1 MIRAGQGHFPPA
13 PPAIGF
19 ASAIPQASVHVALAA
34 HVMEHELVQVM
45 AHVEPGAH
53 VTLPLSP
60 TVAVQL
66 APVPQSTLQDL
77 PHAPVQLDASL
88 QTSEQLSAAWH

>member
-1 MIRAGQGHFPPA
+1 MPHTSVQLAPA
-13 PPAIGF
+13 PQLSEQEP
-19 ASAIPQASVHVALAA
+19 VHVML
-34 HVMEHELVQVM
+34 HVD
-45 AHVEPGAH
+45 PGAH

-66 APVPQSTLQDL
+66 APVAHCTLHDF
-77 PHAPVQLDASL
+77 PHAPVQLEDSL